1 MANACSPKPPPFP
14 ENSSVCSATAML
26 PSRITDAARISPYPR
41 INPAFEQER
50 SPSLSA
56 NSVSAST
63 EGSLSKARLVAEAA
77 AAAAAASSNRPMR
90 TVERSSTG
98 NGRQGKAEERFNVGA
113 PRNPKNFLRR
123 NWRGKSSRSILEG
136 IEEGK
141 WQRRFSSAHSIQN

>member
-1 MANACSPKPPPFP
+1 
-14 ENSSVCSATAML
+14 ML

-77 AAAAAASSNRPMR
+77 AAAASSNRPMR
-90 TVERSSTG
+90 NVERSSTG

-141 WQRRFSSAHSIQN
+141 

>member
-1 MANACSPKPPPFP
+1 
-14 ENSSVCSATAML
+14 ML

-41 INPAFEQER
+41 INPAFEQEH

-56 NSVSAST
+56 NSVSGST
-63 EGSLSKARLVAEAA
+63 EGSLSKARLVAE
-77 AAAAAASSNRPMR
+77 AAAAASSNRPMR

-141 WQRRFSSAHSIQN
+141 

>member
-1 MANACSPKPPPFP
+1 M
-14 ENSSVCSATAML
+14 CSATAMS
-26 PSRITDAARISPYPR
+26 PSRIADAARISPYPR
-41 INPAFEQER
+41 INHAFEQER

-63 EGSLSKARLVAEAA
+63 EGSPSKAKLVAEA

-90 TVERSSTG
+90 IVERSPTG
-98 NGRQGKAEERFNVGA
+98 NGRQGQTEERFNVGA
-113 PRNPKNFLRR
+113 PRNPKTFLRR

-141 WQRRFSSAHSIQN
+141 

>member
-1 MANACSPKPPPFP
+1 
-14 ENSSVCSATAML
+14 ML

-63 EGSLSKARLVAEAA
+63 ERSLSKARLVAEAA

-141 WQRRFSSAHSIQN
+141 

>member
-1 MANACSPKPPPFP
+1 
-14 ENSSVCSATAML
+14 ML

-41 INPAFEQER
+41 INPAFEQEH
-50 SPSLSA
+50 SPS
-56 NSVSAST
+56 VSGST
-63 EGSLSKARLVAEAA
+63 EGSLSKARLVAE
-77 AAAAAASSNRPMR
+77 AAAAASSNRPMR

-141 WQRRFSSAHSIQN
+141 